1 MRRRPRRE
9 VLGMEREKE
18 RESRYTHA
26 VTCPPSAPIVSSALP
41 GGRALLSS
49 VYLASPCLLGRS
61 SLVVFAAGSL
71 PAGTFRPGT
80 RPMANSTRLCT
91 PTQPTYPLALGP
103 HARRAAPRSFQ
114 RQRPEAK
121 TLRETGSCVLRRM
134 FVILCIH
141 PLSLSL
147 CQSLSVSARSLSA
160 RALSLSL
167 SLSHT
172 HTRTHTHARLRCSVV
187 QFLRFLRG

>member
-1 MRRRPRRE
+1 MPAFRP
-9 VLGMEREKE
+9 
-18 RESRYTHA
+18 
-26 VTCPPSAPIVSSALP
+26 PIVSSALP
-41 GGRALLSS
+41 PAAASGGRALLSS
-49 VYLASPCLLGRS
+49 VYLASPSAYLVVS
-61 SLVVFAAGSL
+61 PAVVFAAGSL
-71 PAGTFRPGT
+71 PVGTFRPGT